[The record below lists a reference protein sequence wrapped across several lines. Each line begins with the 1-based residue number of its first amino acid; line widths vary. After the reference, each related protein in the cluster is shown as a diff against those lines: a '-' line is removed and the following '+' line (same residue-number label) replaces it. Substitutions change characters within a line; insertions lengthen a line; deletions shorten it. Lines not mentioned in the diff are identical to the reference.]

1 MLAGLVE
8 RADQDYPRCVQRLL
22 RVVLDILFDPPE
34 CFCAGHGRVS
44 YWMRLVA
51 DWREWGLT
59 LNRVQ
64 VVRVWR
70 QIDDDRA
77 AAVDKPLQPAE
88 LIVVQRGVVADDDA
102 AESTVQRRVKLDSVD
117 GWSDEKRQSG
127 GSKTGG

>member
-1 MLAGLVE
+1 M
-8 RADQDYPRCVQRLL
+8 
-22 RVVLDILFDPPE
+22 
-34 CFCAGHGRVS
+34 
-44 YWMRLVA
+44 VA

-127 GSKTGG
+127 GTCWAAGRGAGMGGLP